1 MVLVACICFEISSE
15 QVSKSTLDEIAF
27 RLSYLINSS
36 RKIFK
41 HIVRDRYQTAVS
53 LYCAKINP
61 YLGIKELG
69 ISKYAYQLKT
79 KPFLQSGLNCDGV

>member
-1 MVLVACICFEISSE
+1 MVLGVYICFEISSE

-41 HIVRDRYQTAVS
+41 HIRDRYQTAVS

>member
-1 MVLVACICFEISSE
+1 MVLVVCICFEISSE

-36 RKIFK
+36 RKNFK
-41 HIVRDRYQTAVS
+41 HIRDRYQTAVS
-53 LYCAKINP
+53 FYCGKLNP
-61 YLGIKELG
+61 YLGIKDLG
-69 ISKYAYQLKT
+69 ILKYACQLKT